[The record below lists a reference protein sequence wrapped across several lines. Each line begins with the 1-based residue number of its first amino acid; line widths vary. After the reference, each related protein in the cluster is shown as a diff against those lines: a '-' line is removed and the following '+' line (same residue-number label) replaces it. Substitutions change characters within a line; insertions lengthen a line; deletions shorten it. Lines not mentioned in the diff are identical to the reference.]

1 MRKRILSTLLALC
14 LALSLLPASALATG
28 GEETESPSD
37 NSQTNATI
45 HVGGVALSSTN
56 GAEVY
61 ATTNDSGIV
70 TTQDA
75 SADNYN
81 IMWDGETLTLNGA
94 TITQGANSGAAICRY
109 GALNIVLMG
118 DNKVE
123 GPGAEDSMGIR
134 VADGNLT
141 IGGEGSLKVSG
152 GSSIFG
158 PNPTTL
164 SIGIYV
170 DGEYNITIN
179 DCTIETEGSA
189 VTSGSSYGIFSEF
202 GSVIVNDATVTA
214 TGSTGTSSFGI
225 CAGSGSVSVSRNS
238 TVKAYGGG
246 YVKIYPKGYSDMR
259 AEHSYGICAP
269 DGVSVTGGSVEAYGG
284 AASVN
289 SYGIYVRNETGNVSV
304 TGGSVTA
311 SYDNEDFATVSGV
324 EFGDGYGIYAG
335 GSVSG
340 ENGTVNA
347 YGAPATGDNSDSYGI
362 YAQSFTVNSAATS
375 VMANGGAA
383 SGESCGIYTT
393 GNINVNAGTVEASGD
408 TAGGNSRGI
417 YTGGDV
423 EIDALYSGGVT
434 ASGGSRGIEAAG
446 SVTITNGSVTATAT
460 ATDGTSYTDSYGIY
474 AGNGITISDDAD
486 GVEANGGAASG
497 SSCGIYANSG
507 DITISGGTVGANGG
521 QAGDNSYGLR
531 AGDNSSINI
540 TGGEITAYGNSAAIG
555 GKYSVLGDAAGT
567 AGDNAGSAGNI
578 TDTTNLNDCKYISIT
593 VTQTPN
599 IYVGGVG
606 LYGDKNSNT
615 IAYAKTDGSGKVSTE
630 GAVAGDYN
638 IMWDGATLTLK
649 GAKITTIAKTS
660 DYNLAQSAA
669 IYYDEATDLEIVLE
683 DVNTVTGPDVS
694 LGGDS
699 SSYGIHVY
707 AVDAEVTLTI
717 SGSGSLAATGGDA
730 TPNSGGE
737 SYGIYT
743 RGDIAISEGTVTA
756 TGGAADSQ
764 SHGIYA
770 GGDVTISGGD
780 VTADGGAVAAGD
792 NTMDASSGICADI
805 VTITGGTVN
814 ATGGAVT
821 SSGDNARSCGIYGSS
836 VYGGVIISGGTVT
849 ATGTTANVESY
860 GIYTP
865 NSDIEISGGT
875 VTATG
880 GNGALGRNVYLNPEG
895 NASIQSIQV
904 KAGQD
909 ADSATE
915 IIGSPFVWAEDLT
928 DLVSSAKYFHSESQA
943 LEGDIFV
950 GGVGLTSSEGNP
962 AYAKTG
968 ADGAVT
974 TEGANANDYN
984 IKWDGSTLTLNN
996 ATITQGALGGAAI
1009 WYYRDSDL
1017 NIALVGT
1024 NTVTGPSG
1032 SGSGA
1037 SYGIFAWDPNELID
1051 LTISGDGSLTVTGGG
1066 TVSESYGICT
1076 DNLIVQSGTGTVNA
1090 TGGDGAEDSYGIYAY
1105 NDVTITNGDVTA
1117 TSGDSADYSCG
1128 IYADYG
1134 NIDVSGGTVI
1144 ARGGDSGDNSDGICV
1159 SKDGITIS
1167 GGEVTTT
1174 GGDTE
1179 GRSCGIDAD
1188 SITINGGVF
1197 TATGGTGTEGSYGIY
1212 TGALAITGG
1221 TLTATGNTSGVY
1233 AVYEDGEITVSPQTD
1248 QQIAVLLGESETAAA
1263 AIEGSPFASETE
1275 ITSQVN
1281 NSGKYFHSEVV
1292 GITPPEPE
1300 EFTITFDA
1308 AGGTTPASQTTV
1320 DGKLTSLPT
1329 STRDGYNFLG
1339 WYTAGGDR
1347 VTTDTVFAADTTL
1360 YARWA
1365 EQAGTGDD
1373 DKPPYIPPQ
1382 PTGPNTGNSEGWDD
1396 IQEEISQA
1404 QPGDTI
1410 TIDMNGETEVPAEMF
1425 EEVAGKDVTVELDL
1439 GGGITWTVNGQDVPT
1454 DTSLSDLDLG
1464 VDLGTNGISADV
1476 INTVTGEYG
1485 TMQMTLAHDGAFG
1498 FTLTL
1503 TAPLGRE
1510 NAGYWANLY
1519 HYDEE
1524 AEALTFE
1531 TSAQIA
1537 DDGSVALRMSHASQY
1552 AIVIDDKNHG
1562 ENAGQPTLNTQDHDA
1577 YLLGYED
1584 GTVRPEGSITRAEV
1598 ATIFFRLLTDESRD
1612 KFWSQT
1618 NDYTDV
1624 PADAWYNSAVST
1636 LSNAGILDGY
1646 EDGTF
1651 RPDGNITRAEFAT
1664 ITARFLEASY
1674 DGGNRFPDIDG
1685 HWAAEYI
1692 NEAANAG
1699 IVDGYEDGTFR
1710 PQQNITRAEAV
1721 TMVNRTVDRHPD
1733 ADHLLD
1739 NMVTWPD
1746 NPESA
1751 WYYAQ
1756 IQEATNAHAYTM
1768 HTDQEDSPYEIWT
1781 ELLPNRDWSALEQA
1795 WSDAHAGGENA
1806 TA

>member
-14 LALSLLPASALATG
+14 LALSLLPASALAAG
-28 GEETESPSD
+28 GEQKSYVALGDSITTGYGLDEAQSFAEQIAEQEGYTLTNLAKDGATSSMLLTSLSDSEVSSAIASADLITITIGGNDLMNALYAYLAEEYNNKQNSDTPITAADVKASLAGTLSEIPQVAMLSFAASKIPDFPDSTAANTALSTFATNFSSIISAIKGNNSSAEIIVVNQYNPYSRLSTGNLLDLSALDSAVQALNTAISSGATAGYTVADVYTAFEEATENPCNASVSLPSINLD
-37 NSQTNATI
+37 FHPNAAGHSLIADTI
-45 HVGGVALSSTN
+45 SALLTDEGGSEDPEVSGSIFVGGVELEGSSGTTAYATTTN
-56 GAEVY
+56 GA
-61 ATTNDSGIV
+61 V
-70 TTQDA
+70 TKDNA
-75 SADNYN
+75 NENNYN
-81 IMWDGETLTLNGA
+81 I
-94 TITQGANSGAAICRY
+94 
-109 GALNIVLMG
+109 
-118 DNKVE
+118 K
-123 GPGAEDSMGIR
+123 
-134 VADGNLT
+134 
-141 IGGEGSLKVSG
+141 
-152 GSSIFG
+152 
-158 PNPTTL
+158 
-164 SIGIYV
+164 
-170 DGEYNITIN
+170 
-179 DCTIETEGSA
+179 
-189 VTSGSSYGIFSEF
+189 
-202 GSVIVNDATVTA
+202 
-214 TGSTGTSSFGI
+214 
-225 CAGSGSVSVSRNS
+225 
-238 TVKAYGGG
+238 
-246 YVKIYPKGYSDMR
+246 
-259 AEHSYGICAP
+259 
-269 DGVSVTGGSVEAYGG
+269 
-284 AASVN
+284 
-289 SYGIYVRNETGNVSV
+289 
-304 TGGSVTA
+304 
-311 SYDNEDFATVSGV
+311 
-324 EFGDGYGIYAG
+324 
-335 GSVSG
+335 
-340 ENGTVNA
+340 
-347 YGAPATGDNSDSYGI
+347 
-362 YAQSFTVNSAATS
+362 
-375 VMANGGAA
+375 
-383 SGESCGIYTT
+383 
-393 GNINVNAGTVEASGD
+393 
-408 TAGGNSRGI
+408 
-417 YTGGDV
+417 
-423 EIDALYSGGVT
+423 
-434 ASGGSRGIEAAG
+434 
-446 SVTITNGSVTATAT
+446 
-460 ATDGTSYTDSYGIY
+460 
-474 AGNGITISDDAD
+474 
-486 GVEANGGAASG
+486 
-497 SSCGIYANSG
+497 
-507 DITISGGTVGANGG
+507 
-521 QAGDNSYGLR
+521 
-531 AGDNSSINI
+531 
-540 TGGEITAYGNSAAIG
+540 
-555 GKYSVLGDAAGT
+555 
-567 AGDNAGSAGNI
+567 
-578 TDTTNLNDCKYISIT
+578 
-593 VTQTPN
+593 
-599 IYVGGVG
+599 
-606 LYGDKNSNT
+606 
-615 IAYAKTDGSGKVSTE
+615 
-630 GAVAGDYN
+630 
-638 IMWDGATLTLK
+638 WDGATLTLK
-649 GAKITTIAKTS
+649 GAEITTIAETP
-660 DYNLAQSAA
+660 DYNLPQSAA
-669 IYYDEATDLEIVLE
+669 ICYDEATDLEIVLE
-683 DVNTVTGPDVS
+683 GDNTVTGPDAS
-694 LGGDS
+694 SGGDS
-699 SSYGIHVY
+699 SSYGIHV
-707 AVDAEVTLTI
+707 DDEVTLTI

-730 TPNSGGE
+730 ATYSGE

-743 RGDIAISEGTVTA
+743 GGNVIITGGDVTA
-756 TGGAADSQ
+756 TGGAAEFQ
-764 SHGIYA
+764 SYGIYA
-770 GGDVTISGGD
+770 RHNATISGG
-780 VTADGGAVAAGD
+780 AVK
-792 NTMDASSGICADI
+792 
-805 VTITGGTVN
+805 

-821 SSGDNARSCGIYGSS
+821 SSEEDGGDASSGIHADVVTISGGTVIAQGGAVTSSGNNTTSCGIYGSS
-836 VYGGVIISGGTVT
+836 LYGGVIISGGAVT
-849 ATGTTANVESY
+849 ATGTTANAESY

-880 GNGALGRNVYLNPEG
+880 DTGALGRAIYLDPEG

-904 KAGQD
+904 ETGQD
-909 ADSATE
+909 ANSATE
-915 IIGSPFVWAEDLT
+915 IIGSPFVLPEDIT
-928 DLVSSAKYFHSESQA
+928 DLVSGAQYFHSESQT
-943 LEGDIFV
+943 LEGNIFV
-950 GGVGLTSSEGNP
+950 GGIGLTGTTDNP

-968 ADGAVT
+968 ADGAVA

-1037 SYGIFAWDPNELID
+1037 SYGIFAYGPTELID

-1066 TVSESYGICT
+1066 TVSGSFGICT
-1076 DNLIVQSGTGTVNA
+1076 DNLIVQSGTVNA

-1197 TATGGTGTEGSYGIY
+1197 TAIGKTGTEGSYGIY
-1212 TGALAITGG
+1212 TGALTITGG
-1221 TLTATGNTSGVY
+1221 TITATGNTSGVY
-1233 AVYEDGEITVSPQTD
+1233 GSSKDCKVTIAPQTD

-1263 AIEGSPFASETE
+1263 AIKGSPFASETE
-1275 ITSQVN
+1275 ITDQVN
-1281 NSGKYFHSEVV
+1281 NTGKYFHSEVV
-1292 GITPPEPE
+1292 GTTPPEPE

-1329 STRDGYNFLG
+1329 STRDGYDFLG

-1347 VTTDTVFAADTTL
+1347 VTTGTVFTADTTL

-1365 EQAGTGDD
+1365 EQAGPGDD

-1396 IQEEISQA
+1396 IQEEIGQA

-1410 TIDMNGETEVPAEMF
+1410 TIDMSGETEVPAEMF

-1476 INTVTGEYG
+1476 INTVTGAYG
-1485 TMQMTLAHDGAFG
+1485 TVQMTLAHDGAFG

-1562 ENAGQPTLNTQDHDA
+1562 ENAGQPTLNTQDYNA

-1756 IQEATNAHAYTM
+1756 IQEATNAHVYTM
-1768 HTDQEDSPYEIWT
+1768 HTDQEEAPYEIWT

>member
-14 LALSLLPASALATG
+14 LALSLLPASALAAG
-28 GEETESPSD
+28 GEQKSYVALGDSITTGYGLAENETGFAKQVADSNGYTLTNLAQDGATSTDLLEVVKSEANADTLKNADLITVTIGGNDLMNALYAYLAEEYNNKQNSDTPITAADVKASLAGTLSEIPQVAMLSFAASKIPDFPDSTAANTALSTFATNFSSIISAIKGNNSSAEIIVVNQYNPYSRLSTGNLLDLSALDSAVQALNTAISSGATAGYTVADVYTAFEEATENPCNASVSLPSINLD
-37 NSQTNATI
+37 FHPNAAGHSLIASTI
-45 HVGGVALSSTN
+45 SALLTDEGGSEDPEVSGSIFVGGVELEGSSGTTAYATTTN
-56 GAEVY
+56 GA
-61 ATTNDSGIV
+61 V
-70 TTQDA
+70 TKDNA
-75 SADNYN
+75 NENNYN
-81 IMWDGETLTLNGA
+81 I
-94 TITQGANSGAAICRY
+94 
-109 GALNIVLMG
+109 
-118 DNKVE
+118 K
-123 GPGAEDSMGIR
+123 
-134 VADGNLT
+134 
-141 IGGEGSLKVSG
+141 
-152 GSSIFG
+152 
-158 PNPTTL
+158 
-164 SIGIYV
+164 
-170 DGEYNITIN
+170 
-179 DCTIETEGSA
+179 
-189 VTSGSSYGIFSEF
+189 
-202 GSVIVNDATVTA
+202 
-214 TGSTGTSSFGI
+214 
-225 CAGSGSVSVSRNS
+225 
-238 TVKAYGGG
+238 
-246 YVKIYPKGYSDMR
+246 
-259 AEHSYGICAP
+259 
-269 DGVSVTGGSVEAYGG
+269 
-284 AASVN
+284 
-289 SYGIYVRNETGNVSV
+289 
-304 TGGSVTA
+304 
-311 SYDNEDFATVSGV
+311 
-324 EFGDGYGIYAG
+324 
-335 GSVSG
+335 
-340 ENGTVNA
+340 
-347 YGAPATGDNSDSYGI
+347 
-362 YAQSFTVNSAATS
+362 
-375 VMANGGAA
+375 
-383 SGESCGIYTT
+383 
-393 GNINVNAGTVEASGD
+393 
-408 TAGGNSRGI
+408 
-417 YTGGDV
+417 
-423 EIDALYSGGVT
+423 
-434 ASGGSRGIEAAG
+434 
-446 SVTITNGSVTATAT
+446 
-460 ATDGTSYTDSYGIY
+460 
-474 AGNGITISDDAD
+474 
-486 GVEANGGAASG
+486 
-497 SSCGIYANSG
+497 
-507 DITISGGTVGANGG
+507 
-521 QAGDNSYGLR
+521 
-531 AGDNSSINI
+531 
-540 TGGEITAYGNSAAIG
+540 
-555 GKYSVLGDAAGT
+555 
-567 AGDNAGSAGNI
+567 
-578 TDTTNLNDCKYISIT
+578 
-593 VTQTPN
+593 
-599 IYVGGVG
+599 
-606 LYGDKNSNT
+606 
-615 IAYAKTDGSGKVSTE
+615 
-630 GAVAGDYN
+630 
-638 IMWDGATLTLK
+638 WDGATLTLK
-649 GAKITTIAKTS
+649 GAEITTIAETP
-660 DYNLAQSAA
+660 DYNLPQSAA
-669 IYYDEATDLEIVLE
+669 ICYDEATDLEIVLE
-683 DVNTVTGPDVS
+683 GDNTVTGPDAS
-694 LGGDS
+694 SGGDS
-699 SSYGIHVY
+699 SSYGIHV
-707 AVDAEVTLTI
+707 DDEVTLTI
-717 SGSGSLAATGGDA
+717 SGSGSLTATGGDA
-730 TPNSGGE
+730 PAVYGGV

-743 RGDIAISEGTVTA
+743 WGNVIITGGDVTA
-756 TGGAADSQ
+756 TGRAAEFQ

-770 GGDVTISGGD
+770 TGHATISGGA
-780 VTADGGAVAAGD
+780 VKATGGAVTSSEEDGG
-792 NTMDASSGICADI
+792 DASSGICADI
-805 VTITGGTVN
+805 VTISGGTVI
-814 ATGGAVT
+814 AQGGAVT
-821 SSGDNARSCGIYGSS
+821 SSGNNTTSCGIYGSS
-836 VYGGVIISGGTVT
+836 LYGGVIISGGAVT
-849 ATGTTANVESY
+849 ATGTTANAESY

-880 GNGALGRNVYLNPEG
+880 DTGALGRAIYLDPEG

-904 KAGQD
+904 KTGQD
-909 ADSATE
+909 ANSATE
-915 IIGSPFVWAEDLT
+915 IIGSPFVLSRGIT
-928 DLVSSAKYFHSESQA
+928 DLVSGDKYFHSESQT

-950 GGVGLTSSEGNP
+950 GGVGLTGAADAP

-968 ADGAVT
+968 TNGAVT

-1009 WYYRDSDL
+1009 WYYRGSDL
-1017 NIALVGT
+1017 NIDLVGT

-1037 SYGIFAWDPNELID
+1037 NYGIFAWDPNELID

-1076 DNLIVQSGTGTVNA
+1076 DNLIVQSGTVNA
-1090 TGGDGAEDSYGIYAY
+1090 TGGDVNATGEDGEEDSYGIYAY
-1105 NDVTITNGDVTA
+1105 NDVTISGGAVTATGGTVNATSEDGEEDSYGIYADNDLTISGGAVNATGGDSGEDSYGISAYDVTISRGDVTA
-1117 TSGDSADYSCG
+1117 TGGTVTATSEDGAEDSYG
-1128 IYADYG
+1128 IYADYVTING
-1134 NIDVSGGTVI
+1134 GTVTAEGGTAEVKSAGIDIVTLVISGGTV
-1144 ARGGDSGDNSDGICV
+1144 
-1159 SKDGITIS
+1159 
-1167 GGEVTTT
+1167 
-1174 GGDTE
+1174 
-1179 GRSCGIDAD
+1179 
-1188 SITINGGVF
+1188 
-1197 TATGGTGTEGSYGIY
+1197 
-1212 TGALAITGG
+1212 
-1221 TLTATGNTSGVY
+1221 TATGNTSGVY
-1233 AVYEDGEITVSPQTD
+1233 AVYEDGEITVSPQGD

-1263 AIEGSPFASETE
+1263 AIVGSPFASETE

-1329 STRDGYNFLG
+1329 STRDGYDFLG

-1347 VTTDTVFAADTTL
+1347 VTTDTVFTADTTL

-1365 EQAGTGDD
+1365 EQAGPGDD

-1396 IQEEISQA
+1396 IQEEINQA

-1476 INTVTGEYG
+1476 INTVTGAYG
-1485 TMQMTLAHDGAFG
+1485 TVQMTLAHDGAFG

-1624 PADAWYNSAVST
+1624 PADAWYNNAVST

-1768 HTDQEDSPYEIWT
+1768 HTDQEDAPYEIWT